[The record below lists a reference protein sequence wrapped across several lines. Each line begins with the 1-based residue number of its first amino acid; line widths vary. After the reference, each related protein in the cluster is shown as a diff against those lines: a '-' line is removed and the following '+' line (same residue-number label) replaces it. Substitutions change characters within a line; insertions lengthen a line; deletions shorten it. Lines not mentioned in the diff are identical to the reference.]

1 MARPGISI
9 ESLHARQRQAVLD
22 AARTPRSWSGRGIV
36 TSAYDRDFA
45 SAWVLLS
52 ELARLGVRTPIEVF
66 SMPGELSERHAALL
80 APLNLDLR
88 LRPLQAQHSVR
99 YFLKPHAI
107 WQSGFRE
114 VLWLDTDNFPIRDP
128 SFLFDDEE
136 FQQKGSLFWRDVT
149 GAERAQLWH
158 PASPIWPLFN
168 VPGNDAEEFETGQ
181 LLVDKE
187 KRLAELALTL
197 HFASDAIYSDQ
208 LWTGDKDMF
217 RLAWQNLAAAR
228 KKAPPGNAY
237 LRDRD
242 RVPYGFMP
250 FGPFHMGR
258 ANDLG
263 RWGGGTVMV
272 QRDREGRALFNH
284 RNLDKF
290 TLSGPNPH
298 NSDIENEAIYHD
310 HLARLKQ
317 RLADAG

>member
-149 GAERAQLWH
+149 GVNAPSSGIRH
-158 PASPIWPLFN
+158 RRSGRSSMCPVMTRRNS
-168 VPGNDAEEFETGQ
+168 
-181 LLVDKE
+181 K
-187 KRLAELALTL
+187 
-197 HFASDAIYSDQ
+197 
-208 LWTGDKDMF
+208 
-217 RLAWQNLAAAR
+217 AANCWSTR
-228 KKAPPGNAY
+228 KNGW
-237 LRDRD
+237 R
-242 RVPYGFMP
+242 
-250 FGPFHMGR
+250 
-258 ANDLG
+258 
-263 RWGGGTVMV
+263 RW
-272 QRDREGRALFNH
+272 R
-284 RNLDKF
+284 
-290 TLSGPNPH
+290 
-298 NSDIENEAIYHD
+298 
-310 HLARLKQ
+310 
-317 RLADAG
+317 